1 MTGTPNRKFTGS
13 LKYHFS
19 GFTEWMGKS
28 KQEMAYSVQ
37 WSTELLFCSQNHRT
51 TDYPSWEGSRK
62 VMSSSWFHTGP
73 AKIQTLCLRVVQ
85 MLSELLQHAT
95 LLQLCQQE
103 EQLFI
108 FSSFQPAA
116 ACRIRTWRRY
126 SHVPSATTWELMW
139 SMCLSVTTH
148 SASAVS
154 SSRPGGNSA
163 ACSV

>member
-1 MTGTPNRKFTGS
+1 
-13 LKYHFS
+13 
-19 GFTEWMGKS
+19 
-28 KQEMAYSVQ
+28 
-37 WSTELLFCSQNHRT
+37 
-51 TDYPSWEGSRK
+51 
-62 VMSSSWFHTGP
+62 MSSSWFHTGP

-139 SMCLSVTTH
+139 SMCLSVTIH

-163 ACSV
+163 ACSVWAPYSFQCGQITLMFTIMLPSECIPESSQTTSLQGTVITSPVPLGSPTGPSEE